1 MCLITFNW
9 QNHGRYRLIL
19 VASRDEFFER
29 PTAKLH
35 QWESGIYA
43 GKDLK
48 SGGTRMGVHPSGRF
62 AALTNFR
69 DFSTVKEN
77 PVSRGQLV
85 KDFLEGR
92 LSPREY
98 LTNVQKCQDQFEGFN
113 LLVGEGDQLYY
124 CSNYA
129 EQVQEVSPGIHG
141 LSNGLLDE
149 PWKKVV
155 ASKAQ
160 MNALLQ
166 KEEPSLEKLL
176 AMHLSTA
183 EDELENLPN
192 TGVEPEVEQSL
203 SAAFIRDIQGYGTV
217 NITVLCW
224 GHDGKVDLLEQ
235 QVKRNGVFAGEERIS
250 FRME

>member
-48 SGGTRMGVHPSGRF
+48 SGGTWMGVHPSGRF

-183 EDELENLPN
+183 EDELEN
-192 TGVEPEVEQSL
+192 
-203 SAAFIRDIQGYGTV
+203 
-217 NITVLCW
+217 
-224 GHDGKVDLLEQ
+224 Q
-235 QVKRNGVFAGEERIS
+235 Q
-250 FRME
+250 